1 MTWDCV
7 SCCQNCQ
14 VFTPLGFSSFRF
26 AGIFVQAEQLVVE
39 IEYWFWAT
47 GLWKIFYPLEMQINI
62 LILMPREER
71 DRDRDRESR
80 DGERRRLTFNAH
92 SLHTERGEKGKKDF
106 WKKSSEQFV
115 VPPFLRQ
122 NYVSFKN
129 GLSGDRVVRM
139 VASRLVGGRFDSN
152 NCFFNSSLVGGNALK
167 IKMKSWLC
175 CLRVNRAKFR
185 VIL

>member
-1 MTWDCV
+1 MFETRIGD
-7 SCCQNCQ
+7 
-14 VFTPLGFSSFRF
+14 PGFESKSDNLKMAFKKLKHWEGLSSIDLAPSLAGDFFFKISFLSVEHETRTSIRF
-26 AGIFVQAEQLVVE
+26 E
-39 IEYWFWAT
+39 
-47 GLWKIFYPLEMQINI
+47 K
-62 LILMPREER
+62 
-71 DRDRDRESR
+71 
-80 DGERRRLTFNAH
+80 
-92 SLHTERGEKGKKDF
+92 KGKKEC

-122 NYVSFKN
+122 HYVSFKN
-129 GLSGDRVVRM
+129 GLSGDRVVRT